1 MAKANKPK
9 FNVGGALGKAAGIAG
24 IVNAATPIVVK
35 LIDRIPT
42 KDNEEVE
49 PSEELIFMPDLCS
62 KKFPLNKDEAKE
74 LLENRG
80 LKILL
85 TEVRLREACAKYKD
99 CFEFQVVGT
108 DRKPNSK
115 VKIGDTVIVQYVTQE
130 VINESR
136 LIFEKVER
144 EKADAKQAK
153 IERRAA
159 QMEKIKTGTAK
170 TMHKAAEA
178 IGDGTV
184 AVKDGVKKLI
194 TRDREKNKEKENF
207 DE

>member
-1 MAKANKPK
+1 M
-9 FNVGGALGKAAGIAG
+9 
-24 IVNAATPIVVK
+24 
-35 LIDRIPT
+35 
-42 KDNEEVE
+42 
-49 PSEELIFMPDLCS
+49 
-62 KKFPLNKDEAKE
+62 
-74 LLENRG
+74 
-80 LKILL
+80 
-85 TEVRLREACAKYKD
+85 
-99 CFEFQVVGT
+99 
-108 DRKPNSK
+108 K
-115 VKIGDTVIVQYVTQE
+115 VGDTVIVQYVTQE

-184 AVKDGVKKLI
+184 AVKDGVKKLV

>member
-1 MAKANKPK
+1 MAKIPK
-9 FNVGGALGKAAGIAG
+9 GNIGGKLGMVAGAAG
-24 IVNAATPIVVK
+24 IVNAVTPIVVK
-35 LIDRIPT
+35 LIDRIPP
-42 KDNEEVE
+42 KDKIE
-49 PSEELIFMPDLCS
+49 PSEELISMPDLCS
-62 KKFPLNKDEAKE
+62 KKFPLNTNEAKE
-74 LLENRG
+74 LMENLG

-85 TEVRLREACAKYKD
+85 TKVQLRDAHVKYKD
-99 CFEFQVVGT
+99 CFEFQVV
-108 DRKPNSK
+108 DVDKKPNTKLK
-115 VKIGDTVIVQYVTQE
+115 VGDTVIVQYVTQE

-184 AVKDGVKKLI
+184 AVKDGVKKLA